1 MTTLNHVC
9 DNCESEFTLRYNEE
23 LCDDDPIYCP
33 FCSEYILLDSE
44 NIPNEDDDSENIP
57 NEDD

>member
-9 DNCESEFTLRYNEE
+9 DSCESEFTLKYNEE

-44 NIPNEDDDSENIP
+44 NIPEEDN
-57 NEDD
+57 

>member
-1 MTTLNHVC
+1 MATLNHVC
-9 DNCESEFTLRYNEE
+9 GNCESEFKLKYNEE

-44 NIPNEDDDSENIP
+44 NIPEEDD
-57 NEDD
+57 

>member
-1 MTTLNHVC
+1 MATLNHVC
-9 DNCESEFTLRYNEE
+9 GNCDSEFTLKYNEE

-44 NIPNEDDDSENIP
+44 NIPEEDD
-57 NEDD
+57 

>member
-1 MTTLNHVC
+1 MATLNHVC
-9 DNCESEFTLRYNEE
+9 GNCESEFILKYNEE

-44 NIPNEDDDSENIP
+44 NIPEEDD
-57 NEDD
+57 

>member
-9 DNCESEFTLRYNEE
+9 DSCESEFTLKYNEE

-44 NIPNEDDDSENIP
+44 NIPKDDD
-57 NEDD
+57 

>member
-9 DNCESEFTLRYNEE
+9 DSCESEFTLTYNEE

-44 NIPNEDDDSENIP
+44 NIPEEDD
-57 NEDD
+57 